1 MTPPPPSTEEL
12 CPTMWDPM
20 LLDPI
25 PSMPWLLTSCPKL
38 APELSRSSNNART
51 FSERNNVPPKELT
64 LWRFAPI
71 GPWMIL
77 RKKIDSKPNSKLL
90 IYYNINVLWKSV
102 SITREEVWKRFQPK
116 LGLMEPGNFF
126 LF

>member
-1 MTPPPPSTEEL
+1 M
-12 CPTMWDPM
+12 
-20 LLDPI
+20 
-25 PSMPWLLTSCPKL
+25 
-38 APELSRSSNNART
+38 
-51 FSERNNVPPKELT
+51 PPKELT

-102 SITREEVWKRFQPK
+102 SITREEV
-116 LGLMEPGNFF
+116 
-126 LF
+126 